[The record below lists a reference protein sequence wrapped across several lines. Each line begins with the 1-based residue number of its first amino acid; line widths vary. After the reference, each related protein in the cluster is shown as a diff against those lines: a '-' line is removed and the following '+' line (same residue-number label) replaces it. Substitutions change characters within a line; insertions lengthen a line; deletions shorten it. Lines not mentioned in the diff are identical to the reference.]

1 MCPGRYLMTPQ
12 DVVSLKNSRNSTSI
26 NYQHNI
32 NNLNFVLL
40 HTKACFH
47 IDSVGHWESWQTNIL
62 EKIVLK
68 KELGNIP
75 IWNIPD

>member
-1 MCPGRYLMTPQ
+1 MTLQ
-12 DVVSLKNSRNSTSI
+12 DVVSLKNSRNSTST
-26 NYQHNI
+26 NYQRNII
-32 NNLNFVLL
+32 NNFIFVLL

-47 IDSVGHWESWQTNIL
+47 IDSLGHWESWQTNTL
-62 EKIVLK
+62 EKIALK